1 MKLVCVK
8 LSVFQKIPAVIITL
22 PVFDEVDDD
31 NKMTIMMKTTKIAA
45 ETGAEI
51 ITVVLLTWTSS

>member
-1 MKLVCVK
+1 M
-8 LSVFQKIPAVIITL
+8 TL

-31 NKMTIMMKTTKIAA
+31 NKMTIMMKTTKIVA

-51 ITVVLLTWTSS
+51 ITVVLLIWTSS